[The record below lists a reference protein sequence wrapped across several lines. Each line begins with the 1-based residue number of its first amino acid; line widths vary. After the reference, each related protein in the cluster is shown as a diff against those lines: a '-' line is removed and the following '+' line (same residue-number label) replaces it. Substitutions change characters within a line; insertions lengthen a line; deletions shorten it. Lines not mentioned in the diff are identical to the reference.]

1 MVHATGLSNGVSPP
15 GLLSEYRARQR
26 ASLGEL
32 SGTALAAIPSIR
44 AWRRAF
50 TAFGVKPTRYRNA
63 AEALLRRLVKHGAI
77 PPINLLVDIAN
88 LVSIRYRL
96 PAAAFDQAAVIGET
110 EVRFAHGDER
120 FTDLGTTEAVS
131 PSRGEV
137 VFADQAGVVGSRRWC
152 WRQSAQS
159 AVGPDTAEALFTVEG
174 HHAEAHRDVSD
185 AAGCL
190 VDLLERYQ
198 PGAAIS
204 SAILS
209 PGNPRFAVNGP

>member
-1 MVHATGLSNGVSPP
+1 MRLSNGESPA
-15 GLLSEYRARQR
+15 GLLSEYRAQQQ

-32 SGTALAAIPSIR
+32 SGTALAAIPSIV

-96 PAAAFDQAAVIGET
+96 PAAAFDQAGVNGET
-110 EVRFAHGDER
+110 EVRFADGDER
-120 FTDLGTTEAVS
+120 FTDLGANEAVS
-131 PSRGEV
+131 PYRDEV
-137 VFADQAGVVGSRRWC
+137 VFADRAGVVSARRWC

-159 AVGPDTAEALFTVEG
+159 AVGPGTTEALFTVEG
-174 HHAEAHRDVSD
+174 HHAGARRDVSD
-185 AAGCL
+185 AAAHL

-198 PGAAIS
+198 PGAAL
-204 SAILS
+204 ARAVLS
-209 PGNPRFAVNGP
+209 PENPRFAVNGR